1 MVPLVES
8 RAGMLPI
15 LLVALI
21 LGCTSSPAPTT
32 RPAIQTSDATLEN
45 TYWKLLA
52 LGGQRAIVADNI
64 PEPHLLLHPADR
76 RASGS
81 TGCNR
86 FSGSYELVSDSL
98 SVRPLASTL
107 VACADPAL
115 NRQETA
121 FLAAVGET
129 RRWRVTGDTL
139 LLGDEAQPVARFVA
153 VYLR

>member
-1 MVPLVES
+1 
-8 RAGMLPI
+8 MLPI
-15 LLVALI
+15 LLLALI
-21 LGCTSSPAPTT
+21 LGCTPSPTPTT
-32 RPAIQTSDATLEN
+32 RPPAIRTSDATLEN

-52 LGGQRAIVADNI
+52 LGGQRVLVADDI
-64 PEPHLLLHPADR
+64 PEPHLLLHPADK

-86 FSGSYELVSDSL
+86 FTGSYELVGDSL
-98 SVRPLASTL
+98 SVRPLAATL

-139 LLGDEAQPVARFVA
+139 LLGDEAQPIARFVA

>member
-1 MVPLVES
+1 
-8 RAGMLPI
+8 MLPI

-32 RPAIQTSDATLEN
+32 RPPRSQTSDAPLEN

-52 LGGQRAIVADNI
+52 LGGQRALVADNI

-86 FSGSYELVSDSL
+86 FTGS
-98 SVRPLASTL
+98 
-107 VACADPAL
+107 
-115 NRQETA
+115 
-121 FLAAVGET
+121 
-129 RRWRVTGDTL
+129 
-139 LLGDEAQPVARFVA
+139 
-153 VYLR
+153 